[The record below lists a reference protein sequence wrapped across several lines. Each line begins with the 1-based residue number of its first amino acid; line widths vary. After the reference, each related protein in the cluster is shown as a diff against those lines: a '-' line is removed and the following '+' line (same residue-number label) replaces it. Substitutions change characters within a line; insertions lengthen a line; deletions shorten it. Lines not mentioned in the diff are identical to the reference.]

1 MVLDVPRSDVMI
13 DALEPSSRIVIV
25 ANQELAAVR
34 AATRLSAALRQ
45 RYGKDRLSVVVSRYD
60 VQSEIGQDDVE
71 RVLGTPVA
79 HTFPS
84 NYRIALEALNA
95 GRPVVLDNH
104 NKLAAALTGFRAWP
118 GGDERG
124 TLAGQTAS
132 WTVWSFDRSTVVSV
146 GTLSGVKTFGARSVS
161 VMNSVVSITSP
172 SADPRQKS
180 YQDLKA
186 KVHTDLLNRLNL
198 ERLTQ
203 MGQKEAEPEI
213 RRIILEIIERSN
225 ETTPLSLTERETL
238 VVDVL
243 NELFGLGPLEAL
255 LRDQNI
261 SDILVNRFDQV
272 YVERDGRLEL
282 TDILFRDDRHLMQI
296 IERIVSTV
304 GRRIDESSPMV
315 DARLRDGSRVN
326 AIIPP
331 LAIDG
336 PSLSIRRFRTGRV
349 GAEDMVG
356 RETMTQPMLDFLRA
370 AVACRLNIIVSG
382 GTGAGKTTLLNVL
395 SGFISNLE
403 RVVTIEDAAELMMRQ
418 RHVVR
423 LETRPPNI
431 EGKGA
436 VRQRDLVV
444 NALRM
449 RPDRIIVGEVRSDE
463 ALDMLQAMNTGH
475 DGGLTTIHANSPR
488 DALYRLDTMVAM
500 ANLNLPERA
509 VRQQIASAVNLVI
522 QVTRLSDGT
531 RKVTAITEVTG
542 MEGEMI
548 STQDIFV
555 FDRTGLRRDGKVCG
569 RFRATGIRPRCTER
583 LLSFGV
589 QLPIDMFEHVTQ
601 VA

>member
-1 MVLDVPRSDVMI
+1 VPSTSGD
-13 DALEPSSRIVIV
+13 
-25 ANQELAAVR
+25 
-34 AATRLSAALRQ
+34 TRL
-45 RYGKDRLSVVVSRYD
+45 
-60 VQSEIGQDDVE
+60 
-71 RVLGTPVA
+71 
-79 HTFPS
+79 
-84 NYRIALEALNA
+84 
-95 GRPVVLDNH
+95 
-104 NKLAAALTGFRAWP
+104 RA
-118 GGDERG
+118 
-124 TLAGQTAS
+124 
-132 WTVWSFDRSTVVSV
+132 
-146 GTLSGVKTFGARSVS
+146 
-161 VMNSVVSITSP
+161 
-172 SADPRQKS
+172 
-180 YQDLKA
+180 YQDVKA
-186 KVHTDLLNRLNL
+186 RIHNDLLNRLNL

-203 MGQKEAEPEI
+203 VGQADAEPEI
-213 RRIILEIIERSN
+213 RRLILDLIERGSD
-225 ETTPLSLTERETL
+225 TTPLSLFERENL
-238 VVDVL
+238 IIDVL
-243 NELFGLGPLEAL
+243 DELFGLGPLEAL
-255 LRDQNI
+255 LKDRDI
-261 SDILVNRFDQV
+261 SDILVNRHDQV
-272 YVERDGRLEL
+272 YIERNGLLEE
-282 TDILFRDDRHLMQI
+282 TGITFKDDRHLMQI

-336 PSLSIRRFRTGRV
+336 PSLSIRRFRTGRL
-349 GAEDMVG
+349 GADDLVE
-356 RETMTQPMLDFLRA
+356 RESMTQPMLDFLRV

-395 SGFISNLE
+395 SSFISNAE
-403 RVVTIEDAAELMMRQ
+403 RIVTIEDAAELMLRQ

-463 ALDMLQAMNTGH
+463 ALDMLQSMNTGH
-475 DGGLTTIHANSPR
+475 DGGLTTVHANSSR

-500 ANLNLPERA
+500 ANLNIPERA
-509 VRQQIASAVNLVI
+509 VRQQIASALNLII

-542 MEGEMI
+542 MEGELV
-548 STQDIFV
+548 SLQDIFV

-569 RFRATGIRPRCTER
+569 RFRATGIRPRCSDR
-583 LLSFGV
+583 LQSFGI
-589 QLPIDMFEHVTQ
+589 QLPVEMFEHVAL